1 MNNQIVSS
9 VGDVIKQNQGDI
21 TTVRFVS
28 FLDIMGF
35 KDLVARN
42 NHNTILAKL
51 TELTDFISE
60 LVGRYSGFHFSMFSD
75 SILIYSDESEFEHFK
90 TIVSLSSL
98 IVRKSIS
105 IGLPIKG
112 AIAKGMCTATTG
124 EKLLYF
130 GQPIIDA
137 FKLEE
142 NIVIYGVAIHNTAEK
157 EAVRLSQKSGFEFV
171 YDYKVVLKGASSKH
185 FIVNWYGS
193 PIEPSIKLLQDIRMT
208 VSDSP
213 RRYIDNTI
221 DAAIF
226 LNQNS

>member
-1 MNNQIVSS
+1 MKEQIVSS
-9 VGDVIKQNQGDI
+9 VGDIAKQNQGDI

-35 KDLVARN
+35 KELVARN
-42 NHNTILAKL
+42 NHNDILAKL

-60 LVGRYSGFHFSMFSD
+60 LVGKYSGFHFSMFSD
-75 SILIYSDESEFEHFK
+75 SILIYSDESEFVHFK
-90 TIVSLSSL
+90 TLVSITSL

-112 AIAKGMCTATTG
+112 ALAKGMCTATTG

-157 EAVRLSQKSGFEFV
+157 EAITLSEDSGSDFV
-171 YDYKVVLKGASSKH
+171 YDYRVILKSASSKH
-185 FIVNWYGS
+185 FIVNWYGDS
-193 PIEPSIKLLQDIRMT
+193 IEATIELLQNIRMT

-221 DAAIF
+221 DAVNH
-226 LNQNS
+226 LYMK